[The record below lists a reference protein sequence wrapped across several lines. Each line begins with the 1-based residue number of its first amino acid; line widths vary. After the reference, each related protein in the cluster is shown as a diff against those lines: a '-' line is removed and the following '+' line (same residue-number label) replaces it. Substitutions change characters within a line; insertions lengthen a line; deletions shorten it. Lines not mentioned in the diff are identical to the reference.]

1 MTDLKQLAIDVVEG
15 RVFGSWML
23 PEQDQH
29 LIAAIF
35 LPLAFKDASGK
46 LPDDVWGV
54 YEYHDK
60 AKKQK
65 VRDYP
70 GFTTCKFLTQQDCDK
85 LIPLIHHYTDFKSLF
100 LATDVGLPDA
110 VAQSNP

>member
-1 MTDLKQLAIDVVEG
+1 MTEPELKQLAIDVVEG
-15 RVFGSWML
+15 RVFGSWTL

-29 LIAAIF
+29 LLAAIF

-54 YEYHDK
+54 YEYLDK

-65 VRDYP
+65 VREYP
-70 GFTTCKFLTQQDCDK
+70 GFTTCKFLTQKDCEG
-85 LIPLIHHYTDFKSLF
+85 LNPLIQQYADFKKSF
-100 LATDVGLPDA
+100 LTTNVGLPDT
-110 VAQSNP
+110 VA